1 MTSNLRSL
9 PAAMALVACLL
20 GHASPVRA
28 QGVELAPFGGYRFG
42 GDFFEL
48 LAARPV
54 DADGSPA
61 VGFVLNVPISAG
73 LQVEALV
80 AHQDAHV
87 AIPARPYPGPPARV
101 RITVDHLQAGGLQEL
116 DDGRVRPF
124 LTGVLGLTRY
134 AAPGD
139 SEIRFTAGAGGGVK
153 LFPLSSIG
161 FRLDGRV
168 FATLVDAD
176 AGALACSSGVCLTAL
191 HVDVVW
197 QAEFSAGVV
206 FRLR

>member
-80 AHQDAHV
+80 AHQHAHV
-87 AIPARPYPGPPARV
+87 AVPARPYPDRRRAFASPSITCRLEACRSSMTDACAR
-101 RITVDHLQAGGLQEL
+101 
-116 DDGRVRPF
+116 
-124 LTGVLGLTRY
+124 
-134 AAPGD
+134 
-139 SEIRFTAGAGGGVK
+139 S
-153 LFPLSSIG
+153 
-161 FRLDGRV
+161 
-168 FATLVDAD
+168 
-176 AGALACSSGVCLTAL
+176 
-191 HVDVVW
+191 
-197 QAEFSAGVV
+197 
-206 FRLR
+206 